1 MWGGVVGVGAGD
13 GAGHA
18 RELFFLR
25 HTARGIIGD
34 VISVPRLPPAG
45 ASALLGVH
53 REAVLVVPGAGGAT
67 LRGLEQLHIAQVA
80 ESRIL
85 CA

>member
-1 MWGGVVGVGAGD
+1 MGWLGSGQGHGTR
-13 GAGHA
+13 HA

-25 HTARGIIGD
+25 HTTRGIIGD

-53 REAVLVVPGAGGAT
+53 REAVLVVLGAGGAT
-67 LRGLEQLHIAQVA
+67 LRGLEQLRIAQVA